1 MNRWHGID
9 EFLAVAE
16 TGSFT
21 KASKLLG
28 MSVAHVSRYVS
39 QLEERLN
46 TQLLTRTTRKV
57 VLTQEGQVFA
67 HQTKQL
73 QHAMDDATAL
83 LAEQ

>member
-1 MNRWHGID
+1 MVIMNRWHGID

-73 QHAMDDATAL
+73 
-83 LAEQ
+83 